1 MRTKSIIIFSTLI
14 LAIALVVGV
23 SFAIWSHDETVTA
36 NYTVN
41 AEEPTVLTCIV
52 EDSATKLIPPKGEAA
67 ATESSTKIIIN
78 VEAGRCDLAFSMTVQ
93 MKKPSGEFITVSDDV
108 LSVGIYDGA
117 DTITNITA
125 LSGEKI
131 LYVKA
136 KFVKDMELI
145 DPIFKNAEFKYTI
158 TITPTKA

>member
-14 LAIALVVGV
+14 LAITLIVGV
-23 SFAIWSHDETVTA
+23 SFAVWSNDDTVTA

-41 AEEPTVLTCIV
+41 AEEPTILTCVV
-52 EDSATKLIPPKGEAA
+52 EDSATKLIPPMGEVV
-67 ATESSTKIIIN
+67 ATESSTKLTIN

-93 MKKPSGEFITVSDDV
+93 MKKPNGDMINVSDDV
-108 LSVGIYDGA
+108 LSVGIYD
-117 DTITNITA
+117 DTQIITNITA
-125 LSGEKI
+125 LSGQKI

-136 KFVKDMELI
+136 KFVKDIELI